1 MTTPIF
7 NQGQSF
13 FDTSSTQNA
22 GLLPLQG
29 DPSAPQVSGTARA
42 TNMLLPD
49 PITAEQLTNF
59 PEDLYD
65 LRDSSNLVRIMRALL
80 GDAGVGQL
88 RKRSMVTRLESDLN
102 GANFYDLD
110 RFYGAVFG
118 SLRSPAE
125 ALSVNPMNDVAT
137 PDEWDALQA
146 ADAGFRE
153 RISQLAKAIEMG
165 ATIPGLK
172 AAAEA
177 VLQTTVDVYETWQ
190 LLDAFGS
197 AVTNTPR
204 TWTGVQT
211 FYPTWNSFGP
221 TDTWNAVAGTIPVG
235 RTNTLTRS
243 EIVFRPHRDYTSSA
257 AAVAQFPVD
266 ENALFRVLDKL
277 RPAGTIVTVDPGLGM
292 VYQAVPLRGVQA
304 DSEYLEVVQK
314 VAPSPVLQGPVQVV
328 YPLSAGQQ
336 AAGVDPT
343 SMRILPG
350 PVWGQGQGNQWS
362 YNGSISAASS
372 YSFPPPDPTDT
383 ADPQQASPNP
393 GTDDQNVVYRDGTS
407 IVYAASKGVLPPA
420 RVLSALASA
429 DGSLVAHPYTGDRKA
444 TVTHE

>member
-7 NQGQSF
+7 NQGKSF
-13 FDTSSTQNA
+13 FDTSTTANA

-29 DPSAPQVSGTARA
+29 DPASPQVSGTARA

-49 PITAEQLTNF
+49 QATAEQLKNF
-59 PEDLYD
+59 PDDLYD
-65 LRDSSNLVRIMRALL
+65 LRDTSNLVRFMRALL

-88 RKRSMVTRLESDLN
+88 RKRALVTRLESDLH

-118 SLRSPAE
+118 TLRNPAE
-125 ALSVNPMNDVAT
+125 ALSVNPMDDVAT
-137 PDEWDALQA
+137 PDEWDAIQA

-153 RISQLAKAIEMG
+153 RIIKLAKAIEMG
-165 ATIPGLK
+165 ATVPGLK

-177 VLQTTVDVYETWQ
+177 VVGVPVDIYETWQ

-197 AVTNTPR
+197 AVFNTAR
-204 TWTGVQT
+204 TWDGVQT
-211 FYPTWNSFGP
+211 LYPTWNSFQA
-221 TDTWNAVAGTIPVG
+221 TDTWNAVAGVIPVG

-243 EIVFRPHRDYTSSA
+243 EIVVRPHKDYTSSA
-257 AAVAQFPVD
+257 AAVAQFPID

-277 RPAGTIVTVDPGLGM
+277 RPAGTIVTVDSSLGM
-292 VYQAVPLRGVQA
+292 TYQAVPLRGVQA
-304 DSEYLEVVQK
+304 DSEFQQVIQK
-314 VAPSPVLQGPVQVV
+314 VAPSPVLTGPVQVV
-328 YPLSAGQQ
+328 YPLSAGQT
-336 AAGVDPT
+336 AAGVDPFAL
-343 SMRILPG
+343 RVLPG
-350 PVWGQGQGNQWS
+350 PVWGGNQGMSWS
-362 YNGSISAASS
+362 YNNAISAATS

-393 GTDDQNVVYRDGTS
+393 GTDDQTVVYRDGTA
-407 IVYAASKGVLPPA
+407 IVYAASKGVVPPA
-420 RVLSALASA
+420 KALSALASA

-444 TVTHE
+444 VTTHE